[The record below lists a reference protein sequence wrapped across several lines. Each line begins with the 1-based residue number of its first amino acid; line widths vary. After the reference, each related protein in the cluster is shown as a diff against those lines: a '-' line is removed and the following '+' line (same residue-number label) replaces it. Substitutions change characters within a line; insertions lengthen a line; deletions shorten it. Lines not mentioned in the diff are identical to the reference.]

1 MCNVLEG
8 LLEEC
13 ETVEVTIKVSKR
25 RFEKLGGYESV
36 DVFNSNL
43 NKELDNHL
51 GDSILSNNDYSKL
64 IQERFK
70 NYIDELG
77 DWELLEVMTLV
88 EELNVKYCDD
98 YVGLDVEIYKLLQLL
113 FPELC
118 NDELDLLSINLK
130 REHLTIIEL
139 LRQVTHRE
147 SYVNRISTIYKQ
159 IIKLPRRIGKLE
171 ND

>member
-1 MCNVLEG
+1 MCEVMKS

-13 ETVEVTIKVSKR
+13 ETVEVTIKVNKR

-36 DVFNSNL
+36 ETFNANL

-51 GDSILSNNDYSKL
+51 GDNILSNNSYSKL

-70 NYIDELG
+70 GYIDELR
-77 DWELLEVMTLV
+77 DWELLEMMTMV

-98 YVGLDVEIYKLLQLL
+98 YIGLDTEIYKLLQLL
-113 FPELC
+113 FSEL
-118 NDELDLLSINLK
+118 NKDELQTLAKNLK

-139 LRQVTHRE
+139 LRQVTHKE
-147 SYVNRISTIYKQ
+147 SYVNRISAIYKQ
-159 IIKLPRRIGKLE
+159 IAKLPRRIGKLE